1 MSLKDILGDNS
12 EVPLRVRNWYKRVAD
27 KFLKPLLLRP
37 EAQTNDKMLDTFE
50 VLQTQDAML
59 LVKGKNLMVP
69 DITLGGEDE
78 KGHVNPT
85 FVMVGSS
92 YQQGRKESQQK
103 NTLSTGLFLKKSLQ
117 INLGRGVPNL
127 GNFLLLKWALPKRKG
142 VFFWDSFP

>member
-1 MSLKDILGDNS
+1 MKDILGDNS

-92 YQQGRKESQQK
+92 YQQGRKESQ
-103 NTLSTGLFLKKSLQ
+103 KKT
-117 INLGRGVPNL
+117 P
-127 GNFLLLKWALPKRKG
+127 FLLGIAQITPLPSLTVKKVSKSIWVEGSQIWA
-142 VFFWDSFP
+142 SFYF

>member
-1 MSLKDILGDNS
+1 M
-12 EVPLRVRNWYKRVAD
+12 PLRVRNWYKRVAD

-69 DITLGGEDE
+69 DITFGGEDE

-92 YQQGRKESQQK
+92 YQQGRKESQK
-103 NTLSTGLFLKKSLQ
+103 NTLSTGHCSHTPLPPLTLKKMFKSIWVEGRDARGSLFFAS
-117 INLGRGVPNL
+117 GRGR
-127 GNFLLLKWALPKRKG
+127 RKK
-142 VFFWDSFP
+142 FWGRAG

>member
-1 MSLKDILGDNS
+1 MKDILGDNS

-69 DITLGGEDE
+69 DITFGGEDE

-92 YQQGRKESQQK
+92 YQQGRKESQ
-103 NTLSTGLFLKKSLQ
+103 KKT
-117 INLGRGVPNL
+117 P
-127 GNFLLLKWALPKRKG
+127 FLLGIAHTPSSPLSL
-142 VFFWDSFP
+142 

>member
-69 DITLGGEDE
+69 DIMVNRTEG
-78 KGHVNPT
+78 KGHINHA
-85 FVMVGSS
+85 FAAVGC
-92 YQQGRKESQQK
+92 YDMK
-103 NTLSTGLFLKKSLQ
+103 
-117 INLGRGVPNL
+117 
-127 GNFLLLKWALPKRKG
+127 
-142 VFFWDSFP
+142 

>member
-85 FVMVGSS
+85 FVMVGSP
-92 YQQGRKESQQK
+92 YQ
-103 NTLSTGLFLKKSLQ
+103 L
-117 INLGRGVPNL
+117 
-127 GNFLLLKWALPKRKG
+127 
-142 VFFWDSFP
+142 

>member
-1 MSLKDILGDNS
+1 MKDILGDNS

-69 DITLGGEDE
+69 DITFGGEDE

-92 YQQGRKESQQK
+92 YQQGRKESQRK
-103 NTLSTGLFLKKSLQ
+103 NTLSTGHCSHTPLSL
-117 INLGRGVPNL
+117 
-127 GNFLLLKWALPKRKG
+127 
-142 VFFWDSFP
+142 

>member
-69 DITLGGEDE
+69 DITFGGEDE

-92 YQQGRKESQQK
+92 YQQGRKESQ
-103 NTLSTGLFLKKSLQ
+103 KKH
-117 INLGRGVPNL
+117 P
-127 GNFLLLKWALPKRKG
+127 FYWALLTHPPPPSHFKKKCSNQYG
-142 VFFWDSFP
+142 